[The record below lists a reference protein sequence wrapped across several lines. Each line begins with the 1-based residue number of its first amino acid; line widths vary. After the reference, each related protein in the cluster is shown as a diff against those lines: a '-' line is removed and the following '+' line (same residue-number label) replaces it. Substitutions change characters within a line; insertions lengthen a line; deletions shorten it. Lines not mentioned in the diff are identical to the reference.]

1 MVHWKAF
8 QDCPDY
14 LEPHEIEGEKEV
26 TISRVAAGKT
36 VDGKNGMFMYFSHNG
51 KELPKKWHVP
61 KSVRFALS
69 KLINPDVDKWAG
81 QKITLYQTYCK
92 AFGEIEPCIRVKLSS
107 DARDKV
113 LKWMK
118 KRGSSHGAYECEA
131 PK

>member
-1 MVHWKAF
+1 MPHWKSF

-14 LEPHEIEGEKEV
+14 LQPHEIVGEMEL
-26 TISRVAAGKT
+26 TISRIVHGKT
-36 VDGKNGMFMYFSHNG
+36 VDEKAGMFMHFSHKG
-51 KELPKKWHVP
+51 TEMKKKWHVP

-69 KLINPDVDKWAG
+69 KLINPDTDKWAS
-81 QKITLYQTYCK
+81 QKVVLYQTYCK
-92 AFGEIEPCIRVKLSS
+92 AFGEIEPCIRVKLPP
-107 DARDKV
+107 DLKAKV